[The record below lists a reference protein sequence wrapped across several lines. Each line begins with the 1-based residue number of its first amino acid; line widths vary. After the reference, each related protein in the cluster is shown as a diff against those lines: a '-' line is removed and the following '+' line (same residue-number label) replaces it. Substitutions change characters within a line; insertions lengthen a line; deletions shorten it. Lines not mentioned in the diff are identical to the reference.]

1 MSPLRVAQG
10 RLRAA
15 LLIIALLFVTFFLRL
30 IDVQAVNAQ
39 EYAERATR
47 ELTRTATLPAPRGEI
62 TDRNGNVL
70 ARSIESID
78 LVVDQTLIN
87 RPDRAAEIV
96 APIIGESISYVKSR
110 LVGTRKFVYVAR
122 DITPAQWK
130 SVKAAIANKMGKG
143 SFRNGLVDSLAS
155 VGSKEIIQRSISLPH
170 YLAL

>member
-1 MSPLRVAQG
+1 M
-10 RLRAA
+10 
-15 LLIIALLFVTFFLRL
+15 
-30 IDVQAVNAQ
+30 QAVNAQ

-130 SVKAAIANKMGKG
+130 SVKAAIANENG
-143 SFRNGLVDSLAS
+143 SFRNGLVDSLVSAAS
-155 VGSKEIIQRSISLPH
+155 NEIIQRSISLPH
-170 YLAL
+170 YLAS